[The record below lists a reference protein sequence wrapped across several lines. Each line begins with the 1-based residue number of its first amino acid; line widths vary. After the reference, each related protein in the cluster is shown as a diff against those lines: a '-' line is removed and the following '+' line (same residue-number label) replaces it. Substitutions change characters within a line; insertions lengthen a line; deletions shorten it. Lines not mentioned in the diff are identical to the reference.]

1 MINEEEKA
9 KMMARHQA
17 VMDQIQ
23 SNIDKIKDDVEA
35 TVRAEKAIYEGGS

>member
-1 MINEEEKA
+1 MNEEDK
-9 KMMARHQA
+9 KNILSRHQA